1 MKDIQL
7 QLFIKDE
14 ELELHDNE
22 SVTLTQTLQDILDLS
37 KVFTDYTRTFNVP
50 ASKTNNKILKH
61 YYMANVQVED
71 FDVQAKFDAELFLN
85 YKPFKKGKVRL
96 ENVQMENNSP
106 VNYRITFFG
115 NTVKIKDIIGDDRLQ
130 DLDILNS
137 LQLDFNATEVI
148 AKMQDGIDVQV
159 NGKNITDM
167 IIYPLITHTDR
178 LFYDSGDDTASTKNL
193 YYGSNSHGLVFDQ
206 LKPAVKLHGLLEAIM
221 AQYQITFSTDFFSQ
235 TNAVWN
241 NLYMW
246 LHKDKGTLIST
257 GTLGLGSA
265 VANFRNLT
273 GRWTDT
279 GTSFRNKSGAKHKK
293 LLAGF
298 SGMGVTGYANGIIY
312 GSYSGDRFIDLT
324 IETSATDYDVRIT
337 GGYREVIF
345 EGNFSGNSHPVKLT
359 DGLKMRKPNSNK
371 DYPRY
376 KPEIACNQNATFTVK
391 MKVFESNDK
400 DAGFAFAQAIHTSST
415 FYKTTPANEM
425 PEIKTMDFLTGIFK
439 MFNLTSYLEKDTDVI
454 EVIPLSDWYNASSTT
469 YDISEFMDL
478 KKSQVSV
485 PLPYQEI
492 DFSYEGNESFLSFFH
507 KQRFNNKVWGA
518 LSYNANNETGKTYEV
533 KLPFEHFKF
542 ENLRDA
548 NGGAI
553 KNIMWG
559 WAVDENQESYVGKPL
574 IFYSKKVTSGTPIT
588 ALETSG
594 GTRHQL
600 TSYYIPSNLVDPTSS
615 ANQSI
620 HFGVEKNEYNFESAN
635 KSLFQT
641 YYQTYIEEIFD
652 KSRRIYKFKA
662 YLPMKVILN
671 LELNDRL
678 IIFNELYKIN
688 KITTNFETGL
698 SDLELINEVQSFS
711 VPVSDVIGD
720 VIKTIDEASLVTVD
734 STKLF
739 VDSDTL
745 KI

>member
-1 MKDIQL
+1 
-7 QLFIKDE
+7 
-14 ELELHDNE
+14 
-22 SVTLTQTLQDILDLS
+22 
-37 KVFTDYTRTFNVP
+37 
-50 ASKTNNKILKH
+50 
-61 YYMANVQVED
+61 
-71 FDVQAKFDAELFLN
+71 
-85 YKPFKKGKVRL
+85 
-96 ENVQMENNSP
+96 
-106 VNYRITFFG
+106 
-115 NTVKIKDIIGDDRLQ
+115 
-130 DLDILNS
+130 
-137 LQLDFNATEVI
+137 
-148 AKMQDGIDVQV
+148 
-159 NGKNITDM
+159 
-167 IIYPLITHTDR
+167 
-178 LFYDSGDDTASTKNL
+178 
-193 YYGSNSHGLVFDQ
+193 
-206 LKPAVKLHGLLEAIM
+206 
-221 AQYQITFSTDFFSQ
+221 
-235 TNAVWN
+235 
-241 NLYMW
+241 
-246 LHKDKGTLIST
+246 
-257 GTLGLGSA
+257 
-265 VANFRNLT
+265 
-273 GRWTDT
+273 
-279 GTSFRNKSGAKHKK
+279 
-293 LLAGF
+293 
-298 SGMGVTGYANGIIY
+298 
-312 GSYSGDRFIDLT
+312 
-324 IETSATDYDVRIT
+324 
-337 GGYREVIF
+337 
-345 EGNFSGNSHPVKLT
+345 
-359 DGLKMRKPNSNK
+359 MRKPNSNK

-376 KPEIACNQNATFTVK
+376 RPEIACTENATFTVK

-439 MFNLTSYLEKDTDVI
+439 MFNLTSYLEKDTDII
-454 EVIPLSDWYNASSTT
+454 EVLPLSDWYNASTTT

-492 DFSYEGNESFLSFFH
+492 DFSYEGNDSFLSFFH
-507 KQRFNNKVWGA
+507 KQRFNNKRWGA
-518 LSYNANNETGKTYEV
+518 LSYNANNETNKTYEV
-533 KLPFEHFKF
+533 QLPFEHFKF

-548 NGGAI
+548 NGGAV

-559 WAVDENQESYVGKPL
+559 WSVDKNQDSYVGKPL

-600 TSYYIPSNLVDPTSS
+600 TSYYIPSNLSDPTSS
-615 ANQSI
+615 SNQSI

-711 VPVSDVIGD
+711 VPVSDVIGE
-720 VIKTIDEASLVTVD
+720 VVKTIDEASLVTVD
-734 STKLF
+734 STKLT
-739 VDSDTL
+739 VDSDT
-745 KI
+745 III